1 LTRFRHEAGRGRTQR
16 PREGEHRRRAGHL
29 EVETHAREG
38 GLDVAGQP
46 GRVGDTVRALA
57 EVGIEVSLFIG
68 PDERQVDAAHASGAP
83 VIELHTGA
91 FAEAW
96 GTPAA
101 DAELLRLR
109 RACERAHALGLTV
122 NAGHGINY
130 DNVRTVMTLPWLHE
144 LNIGHAIVSRA
155 LMTGARTAVSE
166 MKALLRRR

>member
-1 LTRFRHEAGRGRTQR
+1 M
-16 PREGEHRRRAGHL
+16 
-29 EVETHAREG
+29 
-38 GLDVAGQP
+38 
-46 GRVGDTVRALA
+46 
-57 EVGIEVSLFIG
+57 SLFIG
-68 PDERQVDAAHASGAP
+68 PDERQVEAAHASGAP

-96 GTPAA
+96 GTSAA

-130 DNVRTVMTLPWLHE
+130 GNVGAVMTLPWLHE